1 APPPGRPKKQHLITP
16 KVVAPN
22 LNRETMSKFFALSA
36 PLAALAIHASA
47 GAVTIDFD
55 TLAGGPIW
63 SGEQV
68 TTQYQSLGVTFEDS
82 HSGGARANNTLTGLI
97 AGASAP
103 NVLWVDQ
110 GGGSTTGQYLD
121 IDFTSSFDRV
131 DVLFGTS
138 LSADFTLQAYGQAGL
153 LGSINLT
160 GDTVIGDIR
169 SGQASLSLNGIT
181 SLRMFSLSGSRS
193 FNFSIDNLVTSSVP
207 EPTSLAL
214 TLVGLA
220 AVGATA
226 ARKRK

>member
-1 APPPGRPKKQHLITP
+1 
-16 KVVAPN
+16 
-22 LNRETMSKFFALSA
+22 MSKLFALSA
-36 PLAALAIHASA
+36 SLAAFAIHASA

-55 TLAGGPIW
+55 SLAGGPIW

-68 TTQYQSLGVTFEDS
+68 TNQYQSIGVTFEDS

-110 GGGSTTGQYLD
+110 GGGSTTSQYLD
-121 IDFTSSFDRV
+121 IDFTSSV
-131 DVLFGTS
+131 NHVEVIFGTS
-138 LSADFTLQAYGQAGL
+138 LSADFTLEAYGEAGL
-153 LGSINLT
+153 LGSTNRI

-169 SGQASLSLNGIT
+169 SGKAALTLNNIT
-181 SLRMFSLSGSRS
+181 SVRMFSHSGNRS

-207 EPTSLAL
+207 EPTSVAL
-214 TLVGLA
+214 SLVGLA

>member
-1 APPPGRPKKQHLITP
+1 
-16 KVVAPN
+16 
-22 LNRETMSKFFALSA
+22 MSKLFALSTS
-36 PLAALAIHASA
+36 LAAFAIHASA

-55 TLAGGPIW
+55 SLAGGPIW

-110 GGGSTTGQYLD
+110 GGGSTSGQYLD

-131 DVLFGTS
+131 EVIFGTS
-138 LSADFTLQAYGQAGL
+138 LSADFTLEAYGQAGL

-160 GDTVIGDIR
+160 GDSVIGDIR
-169 SGQASLSLNGIT
+169 SGKAALAVNGIT
-181 SLRMFSLSGSRS
+181 SLRMFSHSGSSS

>member
-1 APPPGRPKKQHLITP
+1 
-16 KVVAPN
+16 
-22 LNRETMSKFFALSA
+22 MSKLFALSA
-36 PLAALAIHASA
+36 SLAAFAIHASA

-55 TLAGGPIW
+55 SLAGGPIW

-110 GGGSTTGQYLD
+110 GGGSTSGQYLD

-131 DVLFGTS
+131 EVIFGTS
-138 LSADFTLQAYGQAGL
+138 LSADFTLEAYGQAGL

-160 GDTVIGDIR
+160 GDSVIGDIR
-169 SGQASLSLNGIT
+169 SGKAALAVNGIT
-181 SLRMFSLSGSRS
+181 SLRMFSHSGSSS

-220 AVGATA
+220 AVGANA